1 VSQLIDPPHRREP
14 EGEQAQSASDGAQGR
29 RRPWDFLRPP
39 PPAPLIDDPE
49 TIRATYGFWRPRI
62 LITATFAYA
71 VFYLVRK
78 NLGGAIPAMEED
90 LGIDKESLGLFLTL
104 HGVMY
109 GVSKFFNGF
118 VGDRSNAR
126 YFMAL
131 GLVLSAACNVAF
143 GLSSAV
149 VAMGSFWV
157 LNGWVQGMGFP
168 PCARTLSHWFSP
180 SERPTMFG
188 IWNTSHS
195 IGAAGASA
203 LTGFLVVRYG
213 WRPCFLVPAGIAV
226 VGAVAVRHFMRDT
239 PASLGLPEIEEFKG
253 DTRKV
258 DAVEEVETLDAATV
272 VGEPL
277 AQREF
282 VLRHVLSNPL
292 VWFVSTANFF
302 VYVVRQVIYDWGPSY
317 LYEAKGIA
325 LDHANF
331 MVALFEIG
339 GVAGAVLGG
348 IATDRYFRSHAGRV
362 CVGYMAACA
371 ALVFAF
377 WKLESNSIA
386 LNAALLAGIGFFIYG
401 PQCLVGVIAANLGTK
416 RATATAIGLTGLF
429 GYASTVLSGWG
440 FGRLVKSRGWADGL
454 GLVFGCSIAALFLFV
469 LVWNVSAE
477 TELKIQE
484 KGNRPRS

>member
-1 VSQLIDPPHRREP
+1 
-14 EGEQAQSASDGAQGR
+14 
-29 RRPWDFLRPP
+29 
-39 PPAPLIDDPE
+39 
-49 TIRATYGFWRPRI
+49 
-62 LITATFAYA
+62 
-71 VFYLVRK
+71 
-78 NLGGAIPAMEED
+78 
-90 LGIDKESLGLFLTL
+90 
-104 HGVMY
+104 
-109 GVSKFFNGF
+109 
-118 VGDRSNAR
+118 
-126 YFMAL
+126 
-131 GLVLSAACNVAF
+131 
-143 GLSSAV
+143 
-149 VAMGSFWV
+149 
-157 LNGWVQGMGFP
+157 
-168 PCARTLSHWFSP
+168 
-180 SERPTMFG
+180 MFG

-213 WRPCFLVPAGIAV
+213 WRPCFLVPAGIAMA
-226 VGAVAVRHFMRDT
+226 GALAIWHFMRDT

-253 DTRKV
+253 DTKKV
-258 DAVEEVETLDAATV
+258 DVVEAVETLDAATV

-277 AQREF
+277 TQREF

-371 ALVFAF
+371 GLVFAF

-440 FGRLVKSRGWADGL
+440 FGRLVKSHGWADGL
-454 GLVFGCSIAALFLFV
+454 ALVFGCSIAALLMFL
-469 LVWNVSAE
+469 LVWNVNAE
-477 TELKIQE
+477 TELRIQQKA
-484 KGNRPRS
+484 KGPRS